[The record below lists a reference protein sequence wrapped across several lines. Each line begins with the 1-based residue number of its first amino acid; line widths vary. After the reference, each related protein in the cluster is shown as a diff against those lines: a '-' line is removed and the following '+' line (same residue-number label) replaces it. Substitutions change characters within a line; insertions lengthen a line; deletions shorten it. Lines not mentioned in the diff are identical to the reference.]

1 MGNQETGA
9 ENTFIST
16 WRMNECVP
24 LMYATILL
32 RMFLCFDLVDAICI
46 ETVNEGAV
54 RGPGG
59 SLGRRGV

>member
-1 MGNQETGA
+1 
-9 ENTFIST
+9 
-16 WRMNECVP
+16 MNECVP